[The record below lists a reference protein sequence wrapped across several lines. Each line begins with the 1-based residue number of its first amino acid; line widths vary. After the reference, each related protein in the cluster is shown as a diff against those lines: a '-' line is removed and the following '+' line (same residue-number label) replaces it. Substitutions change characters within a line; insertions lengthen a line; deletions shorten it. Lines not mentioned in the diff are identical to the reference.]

1 MPTRGMG
8 TRREAASAAG
18 RLVFALAL
26 LALVSTSVCGS
37 AGALKG
43 VHRAAELQ
51 GAARRVTV
59 GIVDGAMRL
68 RGGGKKDKA
77 EAKEEAEDGD
87 EKMEDKEP
95 VPRSAMDMPEVQ
107 DPNEYEPG
115 DRHAPSSHNG
125 ATLPEEGPHQ
135 PPRAFPP
142 SPSPPLHFT
151 WRGRKEGTFPQCL
164 RCLPRN
170 GR

>member
-1 MPTRGMG
+1 
-8 TRREAASAAG
+8 
-18 RLVFALAL
+18 VFALAL
-26 LALVSTSVCGS
+26 LALVSTSVCGT

-43 VHRAAELQ
+43 VRTAAELH
-51 GAARRVTV
+51 GAARRVTADGRVGV

-77 EAKEEAEDGD
+77 EAKEETGDGD

-115 DRHAPSSHNG
+115 DRPAPSSQH
-125 ATLPEEGPHQ
+125 GPSPRASHQ
-135 PPRAFPP
+135 PPEI
-142 SPSPPLHFT
+142 SPIALSAPLFHVT
-151 WRGRKEGTFPQCL
+151 QMQRGHPFSVCAVPAAQRLLSIGPDST
-164 RCLPRN
+164 
-170 GR
+170 